1 MKTALTLAVSGL
13 LATALPITA
22 AANHDKTR
30 FDRPLTVNI
39 LHMNDHHSH
48 LKADDF
54 GYDVTGLN
62 LYSTRTD
69 GSAIEEVAV
78 TYGGFP
84 MLVSSFKLLERSLR
98 NPIKIHSGDA
108 ITGTLYYSLFNGEAD
123 AAMMNQICFDAFALG
138 NHEFDDGDTGL
149 ATFLDFLNA
158 GNCETPVLAAN
169 VVPGETSAIR
179 EGYIQPYSI
188 MDVQGQKV
196 GMIGIDIA
204 DKTKNSSQPDDTTE
218 FLDELETAQRYIDE
232 LSAKGVNKIILVTH
246 YQYANDIELAK
257 QLRGVD
263 VIVGGDS
270 HSLLGGETL
279 SNLGFNVVGD
289 YPTRSTNADG
299 NPVCIVQA
307 WEYAH
312 LLGRLQVKFDRRGN
326 VKSCRGNPV
335 MPFKG
340 EFTYEDSDGSSKVLS
355 GFDKWKVGLSLAK
368 EKELMLSWEDES
380 TTALLAGFDEQ
391 VSVLEQTVIGTVA
404 DDLCL
409 ERFPGQA
416 RSTLCDAAATYTNG
430 SDISNI
436 VAKAFMSV
444 TPAADFAIQ
453 NAGGVRVD
461 VAPGNYTIADGFTL
475 LPFSNTLVTLE
486 MTGQQIKAVLEDAL
500 SNTLDDGGSTGSYP
514 YASGLRFNVDASQ
527 SVGNRIS
534 NLEINPRVAGS
545 WAAIDMNETYTVV
558 TNDFIA
564 SGRDG
569 YDTFGVIFNQGL
581 FENTFTEYAQG
592 FIDYVQALTEEG
604 LPVTKLPQEEYSTQ
618 SYIGSDGCDH
628 SAQSDCT
635 GF

>member
-84 MLVSSFKLLERSLR
+84 MLVNSFKLLERSLR

-289 YPTRSTNADG
+289 YPTRTTNADG

-416 RSTLCDAAATYTNG
+416 RSTLCDAAATYANG

-444 TPAADFAIQ
+444 TPTADFAIQ

-461 VAPGNYTIADGFTL
+461 VAPGNYTIADAFTL

-527 SVGNRIS
+527 SFGNRIS
-534 NLEINPRVAGS
+534 NLEINPRVVGS

-592 FIDYVQALTEEG
+592 FIDYVQALTEAE
-604 LPVTKLPQEEYSTQ
+604 LPVTKLPLEEYSTQ